1 MKKYT
6 FILMAAIAIAIAI
19 TACGPSAKQL
29 EEKRIADSIK
39 VADSLACV
47 QADQQKVADSLAIV
61 AKNDS
66 IAKAA
71 KTVKK

>member
-1 MKKYT
+1 MKKFLFVLLAT
-6 FILMAAIAIAIAI
+6 VAIAI
-19 TACGPSAKQL
+19 TACGPSAKQI

-39 VADSLACV
+39 TADSIACV
-47 QADQQKVADSLAIV
+47 QADQKKIADSLAIV